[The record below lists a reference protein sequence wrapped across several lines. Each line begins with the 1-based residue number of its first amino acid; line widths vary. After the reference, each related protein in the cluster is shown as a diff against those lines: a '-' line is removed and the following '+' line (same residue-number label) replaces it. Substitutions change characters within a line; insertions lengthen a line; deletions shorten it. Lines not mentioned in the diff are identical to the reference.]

1 MVHYGKGVATMA
13 RNGYGHTPTALGG
26 IMDEHK
32 HEALVSGLYRQMKE
46 VFEKSEQAMYL
57 YLDDV
62 HKICNKRFADLLG
75 YDSPKGGAAGDEPFP
90 MVFVA
95 SKSRRTLVS
104 AYQDAIERFIGST
117 IHGTWQGETGQT
129 GGKPVILFPLG

>member
-1 MVHYGKGVATMA
+1 
-13 RNGYGHTPTALGG
+13 
-26 IMDEHK
+26 MDEHK
-32 HEALVSGLYRQMKE
+32 HETLVSGLYRQMKE

-75 YDSPKGGAAGDEPFP
+75 YDSPKAWAAGDEPFP

-117 IHGTWQGETGQT
+117 IDVTWQAKSGQT
-129 GGKPVILFPLG
+129 VDTHVILVPVAYEGHVFALHFISPS